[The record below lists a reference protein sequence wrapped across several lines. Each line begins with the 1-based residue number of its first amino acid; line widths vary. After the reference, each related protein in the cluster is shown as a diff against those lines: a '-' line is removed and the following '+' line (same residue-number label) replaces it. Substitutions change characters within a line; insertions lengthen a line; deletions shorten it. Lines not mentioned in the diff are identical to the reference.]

1 MTELSHSARD
11 AHNRADPS
19 PSGPL
24 EPPGISCLLGDA
36 VAMAKDKSVNRTLQY
51 QQTLMYGRYT
61 QELGVY
67 AKEEAARLRDGGGL
81 RRNASVRG
89 RTADVLEYQKDPC
102 AKCQLCASRCQKFL
116 ILRVGED
123 WIFLI
128 LLGLLMALVS
138 WVMDYAIAFCQEAQ
152 KWMYAGLDSNLLL
165 QYLAWVTYPVVLI
178 TFSAGFTQILAP
190 QAVGSGIPE
199 MKTILRGVVLKEY
212 LTFKTFVA
220 KVIGLTC
227 ALGSGMPLGKE
238 GPFVHVA
245 SLCAALLSKFMAA
258 LFGGIFMEEPFEG
271 SKNELR
277 NTEMLSAAC
286 AVGVGCCFAAPIG
299 GVLFSIEVTSTFF
312 AVRNYWRGFFA
323 ATFSAFIFRVLA
335 VWNKDEETIT
345 ALFKTRFR
353 LDFPFDLQELPAFAV
368 LGIACG
374 FGGALFVYLNRLIV
388 ECMRKQK
395 TINKFLLRNPSLPV
409 RRLVYPALVTL
420 LVSTLTFPPGFGQF
434 MAGQLTQHESLVAL
448 FDNRTWC
455 RQGVAE
461 EFDYISHHQA
471 WRHPQVN
478 VFVTLFLFIVMK
490 FWMSAVAT
498 TMPVPC
504 GAFMPV
510 FLIGAAF
517 GRLVGEVM
525 AAMFP
530 DGIHADGSV
539 YPIVPGGYAVVGAA
553 ALSGAVTHTV
563 STAVIVFELTGQISH
578 ILPVMIAVILANAV
592 AQALQPSL
600 YDSIIRIK
608 KLPYLPEL
616 GMGHHEKY
624 NIRVEDIMVRDVRY
638 ITLTSS
644 YRELQEM
651 LLTSQLKTLA
661 LVESRGEEEPDLG
674 TDAPV
679 RGRGGSGVLPV
690 PDSMILLGSIE
701 RLQLQSLLGQQ
712 LGLQRRLE
720 QLQALAHNNGT
731 QDLLPGPPGPPGD
744 SSPSSPSD
752 SPAGAHA
759 RQAVRFLIS
768 TEESSSFSPAAS
780 NVQLPLKSAL
790 KTTETPNS
798 SQTLSCADP
807 DKELLEVRHWKSP
820 APPIAPHKAAGKRVR
835 ISVADSAEVEDCMS
849 PSEVSEWEEQQLDE
863 QVDFK
868 NCKIDPAPFQLV
880 EQTSL
885 HKTHTIF
892 SLLGLDHAY
901 VTSMGRLV
909 GVVSLKELRKA
920 IEGSVTVTGVKVRP
934 PLASFRDCGNST
946 TVSEVTEL
954 HKLCIRHR
962 GLSLPRG
969 PNRPEAKDAPD
980 VSYKEIP
987 VSITDP
993 SDLEQES
1000 RRAGGTSLESVFQ
1013 ESPSLTED
1021 QSEFTYDCSP
1031 SHTEESELACDYDP
1045 LTHPPE
1051 PDAAEQEEREG
1062 PATKTDLSGPEEG
1075 GGPAHAEGTAAA
1087 FRDSSL

>member
-1 MTELSHSARD
+1 MARD
-11 AHNRADPS
+11 RAQQR
-19 PSGPL
+19 
-24 EPPGISCLLGDA
+24 
-36 VAMAKDKSVNRTLQY
+36 VLQY
-51 QQTLMYGRYT
+51 QQTLVSIAGQRDSKRDVLSAEMYGRYT
-61 QELGVY
+61 QELGAY
-67 AKEEAARLRDGGGL
+67 AKEEAARLREDGAL
-81 RRNASVRG
+81 RRTTSVRG
-89 RTADVLEYQKDPC
+89 QAPELLEYEKNPC
-102 AKCQLCASRCQKFL
+102 AKCQVCTSRCQKFL
-116 ILRVGED
+116 ISRVGED

-138 WVMDYAIAFCQEAQ
+138 WAMDYTIAFCQQAQ
-152 KWMYAGLDSNLLL
+152 KWMYGGLHNNMLL

-245 SLCAALLSKFMAA
+245 SLCAALLSKFMA
-258 LFGGIFMEEPFEG
+258 LFGGIYMEEPFEG
-271 SKNELR
+271 NKNELR

-368 LGIACG
+368 LGIASG
-374 FGGALFVYLNRLIV
+374 FGGALFVYLNRIIV
-388 ECMRKQK
+388 ESMRKQK
-395 TINKFLLRNPSLPV
+395 TINKFLLKK
-409 RRLVYPALVTL
+409 RLVYPAVVTL
-420 LVSTLTFPPGFGQF
+420 LISTLTFPPGFGQF

-448 FDNRTWC
+448 FDNLTWYK
-455 RQGVAE
+455 QGVAE
-461 EFDYISHHQA
+461 EFEYSSHVPQA
-471 WRHPQVN
+471 WKHPQVS
-478 VFVTLFLFIVMK
+478 VFITLLLFIVMK

-517 GRLVGEVM
+517 GRLVGESM
-525 AAMFP
+525 AAVFP
-530 DGIHADGSV
+530 DGIHADGTV

-592 AQALQPSL
+592 AQSLQPSL
-600 YDSIIRIK
+600 YDSIIRIQ

-616 GMGHHEKY
+616 GWGQEKY

-638 ITLTSS
+638 ITLSSS
-644 YRELQEM
+644 YRDLQEA
-651 LLTSQLKTLA
+651 LVTGQLKTLA
-661 LVESRGEEEPDLG
+661 LVESKE
-674 TDAPV
+674 
-679 RGRGGSGVLPV
+679 
-690 PDSMILLGSIE
+690 SMILLGSIE
-701 RLQLQSLLGQQ
+701 RSQLQSLLSQQ
-712 LGLQRRLE
+712 LGRARRLDYLRE
-720 QLQALAHNNGT
+720 RAQDNGT
-731 QDLLPGPPGPPGD
+731 HVPTFPQD
-744 SSPSSPSD
+744 SPSKT
-752 SPAGAHA
+752 G
-759 RQAVRFLIS
+759 RGVRFLIS
-768 TEESSSFSPAAS
+768 TEESSYSPTLTNS
-780 NVQLPLKSAL
+780 QIPLKSAL
-790 KTTETPNS
+790 KTVSAISNTESLNS
-798 SQTLSCADP
+798 SPNLSSGEP
-807 DKELLEVRHWKSP
+807 VKEQ
-820 APPIAPHKAAGKRVR
+820 
-835 ISVADSAEVEDCMS
+835 VEDTPDVEDDMS
-849 PSEVSEWEEQQLDE
+849 TAEIAEWEEQQLDE
-863 QVDFK
+863 AVNFN

-880 EQTSL
+880 ERTSL

-901 VTSMGRLV
+901 VTSTGRLV

-934 PLASFRDCGNST
+934 PLASFRDSGNSSS
-946 TVSEVTEL
+946 VSEVTEL
-954 HKLCIRHR
+954 HKFWSRHKS
-962 GLSLPRG
+962 LSLPRE
-969 PNRPEAKDAPD
+969 PNLPD
-980 VSYKEIP
+980 LDDQTEQPSEGSLVNETECTELSSQNSP
-987 VSITDP
+987 LHTD
-993 SDLEQES
+993 
-1000 RRAGGTSLESVFQ
+1000 
-1013 ESPSLTED
+1013 D
-1021 QSEFTYDCSP
+1021 QSELPYADVTPQEEHISQLPCDCINPMEDGGSEAVSEQCPAPNEEAVNKGGPSP
-1031 SHTEESELACDYDP
+1031 SAGQLE
-1045 LTHPPE
+1045 
-1051 PDAAEQEEREG
+1051 
-1062 PATKTDLSGPEEG
+1062 
-1075 GGPAHAEGTAAA
+1075 
-1087 FRDSSL
+1087 

>member
-1 MTELSHSARD
+1 
-11 AHNRADPS
+11 
-19 PSGPL
+19 
-24 EPPGISCLLGDA
+24 
-36 VAMAKDKSVNRTLQY
+36 
-51 QQTLMYGRYT
+51 MYGRYT

-138 WVMDYAIAFCQEAQ
+138 WVMDYAIAFCQE
-152 KWMYAGLDSNLLL
+152 
-165 QYLAWVTYPVVLI
+165 
-178 TFSAGFTQILAP
+178 
-190 QAVGSGIPE
+190 GSGIPE

-271 SKNELR
+271 SK
-277 NTEMLSAAC
+277 
-286 AVGVGCCFAAPIG
+286 
-299 GVLFSIEVTSTFF
+299 VTSTFF

-395 TINKFLLRNPSLPV
+395 TINKFLLRK
-409 RRLVYPALVTL
+409 RLVYPALVTL

-731 QDLLPGPPGPPGD
+731 QDLLPGPPGPPGPPGD
-744 SSPSSPSD
+744 SSPSSPSSPSD

-759 RQAVRFLIS
+759 RQAVRFLV
-768 TEESSSFSPAAS
+768 SSQQVGGIWGGRQDWARGQFVLRWGGKS
-780 NVQLPLKSAL
+780 NVH
-790 KTTETPNS
+790 
-798 SQTLSCADP
+798 QT
-807 DKELLEVRHWKSP
+807 RM
-820 APPIAPHKAAGKRVR
+820 R
-835 ISVADSAEVEDCMS
+835 
-849 PSEVSEWEEQQLDE
+849 
-863 QVDFK
+863 
-868 NCKIDPAPFQLV
+868 
-880 EQTSL
+880 
-885 HKTHTIF
+885 
-892 SLLGLDHAY
+892 
-901 VTSMGRLV
+901 
-909 GVVSLKELRKA
+909 
-920 IEGSVTVTGVKVRP
+920 
-934 PLASFRDCGNST
+934 
-946 TVSEVTEL
+946 
-954 HKLCIRHR
+954 
-962 GLSLPRG
+962 
-969 PNRPEAKDAPD
+969 EAC
-980 VSYKEIP
+980 
-987 VSITDP
+987 
-993 SDLEQES
+993 S
-1000 RRAGGTSLESVFQ
+1000 RR
-1013 ESPSLTED
+1013 
-1021 QSEFTYDCSP
+1021 
-1031 SHTEESELACDYDP
+1031 
-1045 LTHPPE
+1045 
-1051 PDAAEQEEREG
+1051 
-1062 PATKTDLSGPEEG
+1062 
-1075 GGPAHAEGTAAA
+1075 
-1087 FRDSSL
+1087 

>member
-1 MTELSHSARD
+1 MARD
-11 AHNRADPS
+11 RAPQR
-19 PSGPL
+19 
-24 EPPGISCLLGDA
+24 
-36 VAMAKDKSVNRTLQY
+36 VLQY

-61 QELGVY
+61 QELGAY
-67 AKEEAARLRDGGGL
+67 AKEEAARLREDGGL
-81 RRNASVRG
+81 RRTTSVRG
-89 RTADVLEYQKDPC
+89 QAPELLEYEKDPC
-102 AKCQLCASRCQKFL
+102 AKCQVCTSRCKKFL
-116 ILRVGED
+116 ISRVGED

-138 WVMDYAIAFCQEAQ
+138 WAMDYTIAFCQQAQ
-152 KWMYAGLDSNLLL
+152 KWMYRGLHSNMLL

-245 SLCAALLSKFMAA
+245 SLCAALLSKFMA
-258 LFGGIFMEEPFEG
+258 LFGGIYM
-271 SKNELR
+271 NELR

-368 LGIACG
+368 LGIASG
-374 FGGALFVYLNRLIV
+374 FGGALYVYLNRIIV
-388 ECMRKQK
+388 ESMRKQK
-395 TINKFLLRNPSLPV
+395 TINKFLLKK
-409 RRLVYPALVTL
+409 RLVYPAVVTL
-420 LVSTLTFPPGFGQF
+420 LISTLTFPPGFGQF

-448 FDNRTWC
+448 FDNLTWYK
-455 RQGVAE
+455 QGVAE
-461 EFDYISHHQA
+461 EFEYSSHVPQA
-471 WRHPQVN
+471 WKHPQVS
-478 VFVTLFLFIVMK
+478 VFITLLLFIVMK

-517 GRLVGEVM
+517 GRLVGESM
-525 AAMFP
+525 AAFFP
-530 DGIHADGSV
+530 DGIHADSTV

-592 AQALQPSL
+592 AQSLQPSL
-600 YDSIIRIK
+600 YDSIIRIQ

-616 GMGHHEKY
+616 GWGQEKY

-638 ITLTSS
+638 ITLSSS
-644 YRELQEM
+644 YRDLQEA
-651 LLTSQLKTLA
+651 LVTGQLKTLA
-661 LVESRGEEEPDLG
+661 LVESKE
-674 TDAPV
+674 
-679 RGRGGSGVLPV
+679 
-690 PDSMILLGSIE
+690 SMILLGSIE
-701 RLQLQSLLGQQ
+701 RSQLQSLLSQQ
-712 LGLQRRLE
+712 LGRPRRLE
-720 QLQALAHNNGT
+720 YLRERAQDNGT
-731 QDLLPGPPGPPGD
+731 HVPTFTP
-744 SSPSSPSD
+744 D
-752 SPAGAHA
+752 SPPKAG
-759 RQAVRFLIS
+759 RGVRFLIS
-768 TEESSSFSPAAS
+768 TEESSYSPTLTNS
-780 NVQLPLKSAL
+780 QIPLKSAL
-790 KTTETPNS
+790 KTVSAISNTDSLNS
-798 SQTLSCADP
+798 SPNLSCGEP
-807 DKELLEVRHWKSP
+807 VKEL
-820 APPIAPHKAAGKRVR
+820 
-835 ISVADSAEVEDCMS
+835 VEDTADVEDDMS
-849 PSEVSEWEEQQLDE
+849 TAEIAEWEEQQLDE
-863 QVDFK
+863 AVNFN

-880 EQTSL
+880 ERTSL

-901 VTSMGRLV
+901 VTSTGRLV

-934 PLASFRDCGNST
+934 PLASFRDSGNSSS
-946 TVSEVTEL
+946 VSEVTEL
-954 HKLCIRHR
+954 HKLWSRHKS
-962 GLSLPRG
+962 LSLPREI
-969 PNRPEAKDAPD
+969 NLPD
-980 VSYKEIP
+980 LDDQTEQPSEGSLVNETECTELSSQNSP
-987 VSITDP
+987 LHTD
-993 SDLEQES
+993 
-1000 RRAGGTSLESVFQ
+1000 
-1013 ESPSLTED
+1013 D
-1021 QSEFTYDCSP
+1021 QSELPYADTSPQDEPLSQLPCDCP
-1031 SHTEESELACDYDP
+1031 EVEESESVGEHC
-1045 LTHPPE
+1045 PE
-1051 PDAAEQEEREG
+1051 STVVVGDGNPSPSDGQ
-1062 PATKTDLSGPEEG
+1062 PE
-1075 GGPAHAEGTAAA
+1075 
-1087 FRDSSL
+1087 

>member
-1 MTELSHSARD
+1 MM
-11 AHNRADPS
+11 
-19 PSGPL
+19 PL
-24 EPPGISCLLGDA
+24 YYTIISTGLAQRSLRLLY
-36 VAMAKDKSVNRTLQY
+36 LIEY
-51 QQTLMYGRYT
+51 MYGRYT

-81 RRNASVRG
+81 RRSTSVRS
-89 RTADVLEYQKDPC
+89 RSAELLEYEKDPC
-102 AKCQLCASRCQKFL
+102 AKCHVCTSRCQKFL
-116 ILRVGED
+116 ISRVGED

-128 LLGLLMALVS
+128 LLGLVMALRYS
-138 WVMDYAIAFCQEAQ
+138 W
-152 KWMYAGLDSNLLL
+152 WMYGGLNSNMLL

-258 LFGGIFMEEPFEG
+258 LFGGIYM
-271 SKNELR
+271 NELR

-335 VWNKDEETIT
+335 VWNQDEETIT

-353 LDFPFDLQELPAFAV
+353 LDFPFDLQELPAFAI

-395 TINKFLLRNPSLPV
+395 TINKFLLRK
-409 RRLVYPALVTL
+409 RLVFPAMVTL
-420 LVSTLTFPPGFGQF
+420 IISTLTFPPGFGQF

-448 FDNRTWC
+448 LDNRTWS

-461 EFDYISHHQA
+461 EFDYISHSHA
-471 WRHPQVN
+471 WKHPQVN
-478 VFVTLFLFIVMK
+478 VFITLIFFIVMK
-490 FWMSAVAT
+490 VRVCFKLER
-498 TMPVPC
+498 
-504 GAFMPV
+504 V
-510 FLIGAAF
+510 FVCAAF
-517 GRLVGEVM
+517 GRLVGETM
-525 AAMFP
+525 AVMFP

-592 AQALQPSL
+592 AQSLQPSL

-624 NIRVEDIMVRDVRY
+624 NVRVEDIMVRDVRY
-638 ITLTSS
+638 ITLSSS
-644 YRELQEM
+644 YRDVQEV
-651 LLTSQLKTLA
+651 LLIGQLKTLA
-661 LVESRGEEEPDLG
+661 LVESR
-674 TDAPV
+674 
-679 RGRGGSGVLPV
+679 
-690 PDSMILLGSIE
+690 DSMILLGSIE
-701 RLQLQSLLGQQ
+701 RSQLQSLLSLQ
-712 LGLQRRLE
+712 LGPSRRLDH
-720 QLQALAHNNGT
+720 LRRHAKDNDTHTLDTHTHLSNLGT
-731 QDLLPGPPGPPGD
+731 MDNPLSPPCTHTH
-744 SSPSSPSD
+744 SNSTSNS
-752 SPAGAHA
+752 A
-759 RQAVRFLIS
+759 RYGVRFVVILN
-768 TEESSSFSPAAS
+768 P
-780 NVQLPLKSAL
+780 LP
-790 KTTETPNS
+790 
-798 SQTLSCADP
+798 Q
-807 DKELLEVRHWKSP
+807 
-820 APPIAPHKAAGKRVR
+820 IA
-835 ISVADSAEVEDCMS
+835 
-849 PSEVSEWEEQQLDE
+849 EWEEQQLDE
-863 QVDFK
+863 PVDFN

-880 EQTSL
+880 ERTSL

-901 VTSMGRLV
+901 VTSTGRLV
-909 GVVSLKELRKA
+909 GVVSLRELRKA

-934 PLASFRDCGNST
+934 PLASFRDSGNNT
-946 TVSEVTEL
+946 TNVSEVTEL
-954 HKLCIRHR
+954 HKLWNRHR
-962 GLSLPRG
+962 EG
-969 PNRPEAKDAPD
+969 A
-980 VSYKEIP
+980 
-987 VSITDP
+987 TD
-993 SDLEQES
+993 
-1000 RRAGGTSLESVFQ
+1000 
-1013 ESPSLTED
+1013 
-1021 QSEFTYDCSP
+1021 
-1031 SHTEESELACDYDP
+1031 
-1045 LTHPPE
+1045 
-1051 PDAAEQEEREG
+1051 
-1062 PATKTDLSGPEEG
+1062 
-1075 GGPAHAEGTAAA
+1075 
-1087 FRDSSL
+1087 DSMVC

>member
-1 MTELSHSARD
+1 
-11 AHNRADPS
+11 
-19 PSGPL
+19 
-24 EPPGISCLLGDA
+24 
-36 VAMAKDKSVNRTLQY
+36 
-51 QQTLMYGRYT
+51 MYGRYT
-61 QELGVY
+61 QELGAY
-67 AKEEAARLRDGGGL
+67 AKEEAARLREDGAL
-81 RRNASVRG
+81 RRTTSVRG
-89 RTADVLEYQKDPC
+89 QAPELLEYEKNPC
-102 AKCQLCASRCQKFL
+102 AKCQVCTSRCKKFL
-116 ILRVGED
+116 ISRVGED

-138 WVMDYAIAFCQEAQ
+138 WAMDYTIAFCQQAQ
-152 KWMYAGLDSNLLL
+152 KWMYGGLHSNILL

-245 SLCAALLSKFMAA
+245 SLCAALLSKFMA
-258 LFGGIFMEEPFEG
+258 LFGGIYM
-271 SKNELR
+271 NELR

-335 VWNKDEETIT
+335 VWNNDEETIT

-368 LGIACG
+368 LGIASG
-374 FGGALFVYLNRLIV
+374 FGGALFVYLNRIIV
-388 ECMRKQK
+388 ESMRKQK
-395 TINKFLLRNPSLPV
+395 TINKFLLKK
-409 RRLVYPALVTL
+409 RLVYPAVVTL
-420 LVSTLTFPPGFGQF
+420 LISTLTFPPGFGQF

-448 FDNRTWC
+448 FDNLTWYK
-455 RQGVAE
+455 QGVAE
-461 EFDYISHHQA
+461 EFAYSSHVPQA
-471 WRHPQVN
+471 WKHPQVN
-478 VFVTLFLFIVMK
+478 VFITLLLFIVMK

-517 GRLVGEVM
+517 GRLVGESM
-525 AAMFP
+525 AAVFP
-530 DGIHADGSV
+530 EGIHADNTV

-592 AQALQPSL
+592 AQSLQPSL
-600 YDSIIRIK
+600 YDSIIRIQ

-616 GMGHHEKY
+616 GWGQEKY

-638 ITLTSS
+638 ITLSSS
-644 YRELQEM
+644 YRDLQEA
-651 LLTSQLKTLA
+651 LVTGQLKTLA
-661 LVESRGEEEPDLG
+661 LVESKE
-674 TDAPV
+674 
-679 RGRGGSGVLPV
+679 
-690 PDSMILLGSIE
+690 SMILLGSIE
-701 RLQLQSLLGQQ
+701 RSQLQSLLSLQ
-712 LGLQRRLE
+712 LSRTRRLDYLRE
-720 QLQALAHNNGT
+720 RAQDNGT
-731 QDLLPGPPGPPGD
+731 HVPTFPQ
-744 SSPSSPSD
+744 D
-752 SPAGAHA
+752 SPPKTGH
-759 RQAVRFLIS
+759 AVRFLIS
-768 TEESSSFSPAAS
+768 TEESSYSPTLTNS
-780 NVQLPLKSAL
+780 QIPLKSAL
-790 KTTETPNS
+790 KTVSAISNTESLNS
-798 SQTLSCADP
+798 SPNLSSGEP
-807 DKELLEVRHWKSP
+807 VKELIEDTP
-820 APPIAPHKAAGKRVR
+820 
-835 ISVADSAEVEDCMS
+835 DVEDDMS
-849 PSEVSEWEEQQLDE
+849 TAEITEWEEQQLDE
-863 QVDFK
+863 AVNFN

-880 EQTSL
+880 ERTSL

-901 VTSMGRLV
+901 VTSTGRLV

-934 PLASFRDCGNST
+934 PLASFRDSGNSSS
-946 TVSEVTEL
+946 VSEVTEL
-954 HKLCIRHR
+954 HKFWSRHKS
-962 GLSLPRG
+962 LSLPRE
-969 PNRPEAKDAPD
+969 PNLP
-980 VSYKEIP
+980 
-987 VSITDP
+987 
-993 SDLEQES
+993 DLEDQTEQPS
-1000 RRAGGTSLESVFQ
+1000 EASLVNE
-1013 ESPSLTED
+1013 TECTELSS
-1021 QSEFTYDCSP
+1021 QNSP
-1031 SHTEESELACDYDP
+1031 SHTDQSELPYTDATPQEEQLPQLPCDCTLPMEDGDSEAVGEQCPAPNEEAVKEGDP
-1045 LTHPPE
+1045 LPSAGQPE
-1051 PDAAEQEEREG
+1051 
-1062 PATKTDLSGPEEG
+1062 
-1075 GGPAHAEGTAAA
+1075 
-1087 FRDSSL
+1087 

>member
-1 MTELSHSARD
+1 MVKGKAE
-11 AHNRADPS
+11 
-19 PSGPL
+19 
-24 EPPGISCLLGDA
+24 E
-36 VAMAKDKSVNRTLQY
+36 RTLQY

-67 AKEEAARLRDGGGL
+67 AKEEAARLRDGGMRDGGGL
-81 RRNASVRG
+81 RRNTSVRS
-89 RTADVLEYQKDPC
+89 RTADLLEYEKDPC

-116 ILRVGED
+116 ISRMGED

-152 KWMYAGLDSNLLL
+152 KWMHGGLDSNMLL
-165 QYLAWVTYPVVLI
+165 QYIAWVSYPVVLI

-258 LFGGIFMEEPFEG
+258 VFGGIYMEEPFEG

-335 VWNKDEETIT
+335 VWNQEEETIT

-353 LDFPFDLQELPAFAV
+353 LDFPFDLQELPAFAI

-461 EFDYISHHQA
+461 EFDYVSHHHA
-471 WRHPQVN
+471 WKHPQVN
-478 VFVTLFLFIVMK
+478 VFVTLILFIIMK

-517 GRLVGEVM
+517 GRLVGEIM
-525 AAMFP
+525 ASMFP
-530 DGIHADGSV
+530 DGIHEDGSV

-624 NIRVEDIMVRDVRY
+624 NIRVEDIMVRDLRF
-638 ITLTSS
+638 ITLNSS
-644 YRELQEM
+644 YRDLQEM
-651 LLTSQLKTLA
+651 LLTGHLKTLA
-661 LVESRGEEEPDLG
+661 LVECR
-674 TDAPV
+674 
-679 RGRGGSGVLPV
+679 
-690 PDSMILLGSIE
+690 DSMILLGSIE
-701 RLQLQSLLGQQ
+701 RLQLQSLLSLQ
-712 LGLQRRLE
+712 LSRQRRLE
-720 QLQALAHNNGT
+720 YLRQLAQDNGAH
-731 QDLLPGPPGPPGD
+731 DRLPSLTSD
-744 SSPSSPSD
+744 STPSSPC
-752 SPAGAHA
+752 AHIHLNTPTNTSA
-759 RQAVRFLIS
+759 RQVVRFLVSTQQIS
-768 TEESSSFSPAAS
+768 TEESSSFSPVVS
-780 NVQLPLKSAL
+780 NAQLPLKSAL
-790 KTTETPNS
+790 KTVSAISDAETPNN

-807 DKELLEVRHWKSP
+807 DKELLESP
-820 APPIAPHKAAGKRVR
+820 AGPASPDKTKPKPKRVR
-835 ISVADSAEVEDCMS
+835 ISMAESSEVEDCMT
-849 PSEVSEWEEQQLDE
+849 PSEIAEWEDQQLD
-863 QVDFK
+863 QLVDFK

-934 PLASFRDCGNST
+934 PLASFRDSGNT
-946 TVSEVTEL
+946 TSVSEVTEL
-954 HKLCIRHR
+954 HKLCMRHR
-962 GLSLPRG
+962 GLSLPRDPKA
-969 PNRPEAKDAPD
+969 PNAAKKLDLSFKD
-980 VSYKEIP
+980 VP
-987 VSITDP
+987 VGFSDKSTLEFENSDNQL
-993 SDLEQES
+993 SDLV
-1000 RRAGGTSLESVFQ
+1000 LQ

-1021 QSEFTYDCSP
+1021 QSEFTFDCSP
-1031 SHTEESELACDYDP
+1031 SHTEESELGCDPDP
-1045 LTHPPE
+1045 TDPTPE
-1051 PDAAEQEEREG
+1051 PGDVEHEHRSPTLNMDQSEPGGEG
-1062 PATKTDLSGPEEG
+1062 STVHTKDQSQC
-1075 GGPAHAEGTAAA
+1075 
-1087 FRDSSL
+1087 

>member
-1 MTELSHSARD
+1 
-11 AHNRADPS
+11 
-19 PSGPL
+19 
-24 EPPGISCLLGDA
+24 
-36 VAMAKDKSVNRTLQY
+36 
-51 QQTLMYGRYT
+51 MYGRYT

-67 AKEEAARLRDGGGL
+67 AKEEAARLRDGGVRDGGGL
-81 RRNASVRG
+81 RRNTSVRS
-89 RTADVLEYQKDPC
+89 RTADLLEYEKDPC

-116 ILRVGED
+116 ISRVGED

-152 KWMYAGLDSNLLL
+152 KWMHAGLDNNMLL
-165 QYLAWVTYPVVLI
+165 QYIAWVSYPVVLI

-245 SLCAALLSKFMAA
+245 SLCAALLSKLMAA
-258 LFGGIFMEEPFEG
+258 VFGGIYMV
-271 SKNELR
+271 SATDL
-277 NTEMLSAAC
+277 EMLSGLSIL
-286 AVGVGCCFAAPIG
+286 GVI
-299 GVLFSIEVTSTFF
+299 IEVTSTFF

-323 ATFSAFIFRVLA
+323 ATFSAFVFRLLTVS
-335 VWNKDEETIT
+335 NQEEETIT

-353 LDFPFDLQELPAFAV
+353 LDFPFDLQELPAFAI

-374 FGGALFVYLNRLIV
+374 FGGALFVYLNRHIV

-395 TINKFLLRNPSLPV
+395 TINKFLLRK
-409 RRLVYPALVTL
+409 RLVYPALVTL

-461 EFDYISHHQA
+461 EFDYISHHHA
-471 WRHPQVN
+471 WKHPQVN
-478 VFVTLFLFIVMK
+478 IFITLILFIVMK

-517 GRLVGEVM
+517 GRLVGEIM
-525 AAMFP
+525 ATMFP
-530 DGIHADGSV
+530 DGIHGDV

-624 NIRVEDIMVRDVRY
+624 NIRVEDIMVRDVRF
-638 ITLTSS
+638 ITLNSS
-644 YRELQEM
+644 YRDLQEM
-651 LLTSQLKTLA
+651 LLTGHLKTLA
-661 LVESRGEEEPDLG
+661 LVECR
-674 TDAPV
+674 
-679 RGRGGSGVLPV
+679 
-690 PDSMILLGSIE
+690 DSMILLGSIE
-701 RLQLQSLLGQQ
+701 RLQLQSLLSLQ
-712 LGLQRRLE
+712 LSRQRRLE
-720 QLQALAHNNGT
+720 YLRQLAQDNGAH
-731 QDLLPGPPGPPGD
+731 DPLPSLTSD
-744 SSPSSPSD
+744 STPSSPF
-752 SPAGAHA
+752 
-759 RQAVRFLIS
+759 VRFLIS

-780 NVQLPLKSAL
+780 NAQLPLKSAL
-790 KTTETPNS
+790 KTVSAISDAETPNS
-798 SQTLSCADP
+798 KWLKRGRADKKQEQLEHSPAGPASP
-807 DKELLEVRHWKSP
+807 DKTKP
-820 APPIAPHKAAGKRVR
+820 KPKGVR
-835 ISVADSAEVEDCMS
+835 ISMAVRLSAIA
-849 PSEVSEWEEQQLDE
+849 EWEDQQLD
-863 QVDFK
+863 QLVDFK

-892 SLLGLDHAY
+892 SLLGLGHAY

-934 PLASFRDCGNST
+934 PLASFRDSGNST
-946 TVSEVTEL
+946 SVSEVTEL
-954 HKLCIRHR
+954 HKLCMRHR
-962 GLSLPRG
+962 GLSLPRE
-969 PNRPEAKDAPD
+969 PNFSDK
-980 VSYKEIP
+980 
-987 VSITDP
+987 TDLQFESSDNQL
-993 SDLEQES
+993 SDLV
-1000 RRAGGTSLESVFQ
+1000 LQ
-1013 ESPSLTED
+1013 ESPSFTED
-1021 QSEFTYDCSP
+1021 KSEFTFDCSP
-1031 SHTEESELACDYDP
+1031 SHTEESELGCDHDP
-1045 LTHPPE
+1045 ADPTPA
-1051 PDAAEQEEREG
+1051 PDEVEQEHRSPTLNTDQSEPGGEG
-1062 PATKTDLSGPEEG
+1062 STVHTKDQSEC
-1075 GGPAHAEGTAAA
+1075 
-1087 FRDSSL
+1087 

>member
-1 MTELSHSARD
+1 M
-11 AHNRADPS
+11 
-19 PSGPL
+19 
-24 EPPGISCLLGDA
+24 
-36 VAMAKDKSVNRTLQY
+36 VKDKTENRPLQY

-61 QELGVY
+61 QDLGVY
-67 AKEEAARLRDGGGL
+67 AKEEAARLRDGGVRNGGGL
-81 RRNASVRG
+81 RRNTSVRS
-89 RTADVLEYQKDPC
+89 RAVDFQEYGKDPC
-102 AKCQLCASRCQKFL
+102 AKCQSCASRCQKFL
-116 ILRVGED
+116 ISRVGED

-152 KWMYAGLDSNLLL
+152 KWMYGGLDSNMFL
-165 QYLAWVTYPVVLI
+165 QYIAWVTYPVVLI

-245 SLCAALLSKFMAA
+245 SLCAALLSKFTAA
-258 LFGGIFMEEPFEG
+258 LFGGICMEDHFEG
-271 SKNELR
+271 NKNELR

-335 VWNKDEETIT
+335 VWNQEEETIT

-353 LDFPFDLQELPAFAV
+353 LDFPFDLQELPAFAI

-395 TINKFLLRNPSLPV
+395 TINKLLLRK
-409 RRLVYPALVTL
+409 RLVYPALVTL
-420 LVSTLTFPPGFGQF
+420 LISTLTFPPGFGQF

-461 EFDYISHHQA
+461 EFDYISHHHHG
-471 WRHPQVN
+471 WKHPQVN
-478 VFVTLFLFIVMK
+478 VFITLILFIVMK

-525 AAMFP
+525 ATMFP

-592 AQALQPSL
+592 AQSLQPSL

-616 GMGHHEKY
+616 GMGHQEKY

-651 LLTSQLKTLA
+651 LLTGQLKTLA
-661 LVESRGEEEPDLG
+661 LVESR
-674 TDAPV
+674 
-679 RGRGGSGVLPV
+679 
-690 PDSMILLGSIE
+690 DSMILLGSIE
-701 RLQLQSLLGQQ
+701 KLQLQSLLSLQ
-712 LGLQRRLE
+712 LGRQRRLE
-720 QLQALAHNNGT
+720 YLHQLALDSDANEHLPSLASDNAHQG
-731 QDLLPGPPGPPGD
+731 
-744 SSPSSPSD
+744 
-752 SPAGAHA
+752 
-759 RQAVRFLIS
+759 VRFLIS
-768 TEESSSFSPAAS
+768 TEESSSFSPAVVS
-780 NVQLPLKSAL
+780 NSQQLPLKSAL
-790 KTTETPNS
+790 KSVSAISNADTPSS
-798 SQTLSCADP
+798 SQTLSCVEQ
-807 DKELLEVRHWKSP
+807 DKELLEVRASAGEVKDQSP
-820 APPIAPHKAAGKRVR
+820 AAPSARRKPKRVR
-835 ISVADSAEVEDCMS
+835 ISMADSTEVEDGMT
-849 PSEVSEWEEQQLDE
+849 PTEIAEWEEQQLDE
-863 QVDFK
+863 PVDFK

-934 PLASFRDCGNST
+934 PLASFRDSGNT
-946 TVSEVTEL
+946 TSVSEVTEL

-962 GLSLPRG
+962 GLSLPQG
-969 PNRPEAKDAPD
+969 LNPPGAEDQPD
-980 VSYKEIP
+980 VA
-987 VSITDP
+987 
-993 SDLEQES
+993 SDSSGLQFE
-1000 RRAGGTSLESVFQ
+1000 GTPHALSQLALQ
-1013 ESPSLTED
+1013 ESPSFTEEP
-1021 QSEFTYDCSP
+1021 SEFTFDCSP
-1031 SHTEESELACDYDP
+1031 SHTEESELVCDCDP
-1045 LTHPPE
+1045 A
-1051 PDAAEQEEREG
+1051 DSDQAEQESGSRPLSMNQSEQEEAAKDQSEG
-1062 PATKTDLSGPEEG
+1062 
-1075 GGPAHAEGTAAA
+1075 
-1087 FRDSSL
+1087 

>member
-1 MTELSHSARD
+1 
-11 AHNRADPS
+11 
-19 PSGPL
+19 
-24 EPPGISCLLGDA
+24 IS
-36 VAMAKDKSVNRTLQY
+36 
-51 QQTLMYGRYT
+51 
-61 QELGVY
+61 
-67 AKEEAARLRDGGGL
+67 
-81 RRNASVRG
+81 
-89 RTADVLEYQKDPC
+89 
-102 AKCQLCASRCQKFL
+102 
-116 ILRVGED
+116 RVGED

-138 WVMDYAIAFCQEAQ
+138 WVMDYAIAFSQ
-152 KWMYAGLDSNLLL
+152 KWMYGGLDSNMLL
-165 QYLAWVTYPVVLI
+165 QYIAWVTYPVVLI

-245 SLCAALLSKFMAA
+245 SLCAALLSKFMAP
-258 LFGGIFMEEPFEG
+258 LFGGIYMQDLLCV
-271 SKNELR
+271 SCSR
-277 NTEMLSAAC
+277 C
-286 AVGVGCCFAAPIG
+286 A

-335 VWNKDEETIT
+335 VWNQEEETIT

-353 LDFPFDLQELPAFAV
+353 LDFPFDLQELPAFAI

-395 TINKFLLRNPSLPV
+395 TINKFLLRK
-409 RRLVYPALVTL
+409 RLVYPALVTL
-420 LVSTLTFPPGFGQF
+420 LISTLTFPPGFGQF

-455 RQGVAE
+455 RHGVAE
-461 EFDYISHHQA
+461 EFDYVSHHHHA
-471 WRHPQVN
+471 WKHPQVN
-478 VFVTLFLFIVMK
+478 VFITLVLFIVMK

-517 GRLVGEVM
+517 GRLVGEIM
-525 AAMFP
+525 ATMFP

-592 AQALQPSL
+592 AQSLQPSL

-638 ITLTSS
+638 ITLTSC
-644 YRELQEM
+644 YRDLQEM
-651 LLTSQLKTLA
+651 LVTAQLKTLA
-661 LVESRGEEEPDLG
+661 LVESR
-674 TDAPV
+674 
-679 RGRGGSGVLPV
+679 
-690 PDSMILLGSIE
+690 DSMILLGSIE
-701 RLQLQSLLGQQ
+701 RLQLQSLLSLQ
-712 LGLQRRLE
+712 LSRLRRLE
-720 QLQALAHNNGT
+720 YLRQLAQDNGGRDRPASRT
-731 QDLLPGPPGPPGD
+731 TD
-744 SSPSSPSD
+744 STPSSPCARVNS
-752 SPAGAHA
+752 SSNA
-759 RQAVRFLIS
+759 RQAVLCSAFRCVIVP
-768 TEESSSFSPAAS
+768 SSFSL
-780 NVQLPLKSAL
+780 Q
-790 KTTETPNS
+790 
-798 SQTLSCADP
+798 
-807 DKELLEVRHWKSP
+807 
-820 APPIAPHKAAGKRVR
+820 
-835 ISVADSAEVEDCMS
+835 VA
-849 PSEVSEWEEQQLDE
+849 EWEEQQLDE
-863 QVDFK
+863 PVDFK

-934 PLASFRDCGNST
+934 PLASFRDNGNNAN
-946 TVSEVTEL
+946 VSEVTEL

-962 GLSLPRG
+962 GLSLPRE
-969 PNRPEAKDAPD
+969 PNPPD
-980 VSYKEIP
+980 VEDQADLPYKEIP
-987 VSITDP
+987 VNF
-993 SDLEQES
+993 SDQSNLQCE
-1000 RRAGGTSLESVFQ
+1000 TSPGDVSSQSSELVLQ
-1013 ESPSLTED
+1013 ESPSFTED
-1021 QSEFTYDCSP
+1021 PSEFTFDCSP
-1031 SHTEESELACDYDP
+1031 SHTEESELALDYDP
-1045 LTHPPE
+1045 LTHNPE
-1051 PDAAEQEEREG
+1051 QDGTEREQG
-1062 PATKTDLSGPEEG
+1062 TSSLIEDQSEPEREAV
-1075 GGPAHAEGTAAA
+1075 PAHAE
-1087 FRDSSL
+1087 DNSK

>member
-1 MTELSHSARD
+1 MRRTRGNSPHFDSLCYTKDGGAQLTVRDRSLEEEKHTGGTELPEEG
-11 AHNRADPS
+11 N
-19 PSGPL
+19 
-24 EPPGISCLLGDA
+24 
-36 VAMAKDKSVNRTLQY
+36 
-51 QQTLMYGRYT
+51 MYGRYT

-81 RRNASVRG
+81 RRSTSVRS
-89 RTADVLEYQKDPC
+89 RSAELLEYEKDPC
-102 AKCQLCASRCQKFL
+102 AKCHVCTSRCQKFL
-116 ILRVGED
+116 ISRVGED

-128 LLGLLMALVS
+128 LLGLVMALVS
-138 WVMDYAIAFCQEAQ
+138 WVMDYAIAFCQQAQ
-152 KWMYAGLDSNLLL
+152 KWMYGGLNSNMLL

-258 LFGGIFMEEPFEG
+258 LFGGIYMEEPFEG
-271 SKNELR
+271 NKNELR

-335 VWNKDEETIT
+335 VWNQDEETIT

-353 LDFPFDLQELPAFAV
+353 LDFPFDLQELPAFAI

-395 TINKFLLRNPSLPV
+395 TINKFLLRK
-409 RRLVYPALVTL
+409 RLVFPAMVTL
-420 LVSTLTFPPGFGQF
+420 IISTLTFPPGFGQF

-448 FDNRTWC
+448 LDNRTWS

-461 EFDYISHHQA
+461 EFDYISHSHA
-471 WRHPQVN
+471 WKHPQVN
-478 VFVTLFLFIVMK
+478 VFITLIFFIVMK

-517 GRLVGEVM
+517 GRLVGETM
-525 AAMFP
+525 AVMFP

-592 AQALQPSL
+592 AQSLQPSL

-624 NIRVEDIMVRDVRY
+624 NVRVEDIMVRDVRY
-638 ITLTSS
+638 ITLSSS
-644 YRELQEM
+644 YRDVQEV
-651 LLTSQLKTLA
+651 LLIGQLKTLA
-661 LVESRGEEEPDLG
+661 LVES
-674 TDAPV
+674 T
-679 RGRGGSGVLPV
+679 
-690 PDSMILLGSIE
+690 DSMILLGSIE
-701 RLQLQSLLGQQ
+701 RSQLQSLLSLQ
-712 LGLQRRLE
+712 LGPSRRLDH
-720 QLQALAHNNGT
+720 LRRHAKDNDTHTLDTHTHLSNLGT
-731 QDLLPGPPGPPGD
+731 MDNPLSPPCTHTY
-744 SSPSSPSD
+744 SNSTSNS
-752 SPAGAHA
+752 A
-759 RQAVRFLIS
+759 RHGVRFVVSVAEIS
-768 TEESSSFSPAAS
+768 TEESSFSQAVS
-780 NVQLPLKSAL
+780 ISQLPLKSAM
-790 KTTETPNS
+790 KTVPTTHNTEATNSMHTLSINRDTLTPS
-798 SQTLSCADP
+798 PLSGSQQTLSCGDP
-807 DKELLEVRHWKSP
+807 ERELLESLAELE
-820 APPIAPHKAAGKRVR
+820 APESRGPKRVR
-835 ISVADSAEVEDCMS
+835 ISMAAESPEVEDDMTTN
-849 PSEVSEWEEQQLDE
+849 EIAEWEEQQLDE
-863 QVDFK
+863 PVDFN

-880 EQTSL
+880 ERTSL

-901 VTSMGRLV
+901 VTSTGRLV
-909 GVVSLKELRKA
+909 GVVSLRELRKA

-934 PLASFRDCGNST
+934 PLASFRDSGNNT
-946 TVSEVTEL
+946 TNVSDVTEL
-954 HKLCIRHR
+954 HKLWNRHR
-962 GLSLPRG
+962 GLSLPRD
-969 PNRPEAKDAPD
+969 PTPPD
-980 VSYKEIP
+980 MEDQLNDMYEESP
-987 VSITDP
+987 VHFTQDQ
-993 SDLEQES
+993 SDLEFETSPADNTDLPSELVLQES
-1000 RRAGGTSLESVFQ
+1000 L
-1013 ESPSLTED
+1013 SLTED
-1021 QSEFTYDCSP
+1021 QTEEFILECSP
-1031 SHTEESELACDYDP
+1031 SHTDESELACDFD
-1045 LTHPPE
+1045 HPHLPE
-1051 PDAAEQEEREG
+1051 TYQSEPTKEHGTSPENIQQMDQSELQCERSTTE
-1062 PATKTDLSGPEEG
+1062 DQSE
-1075 GGPAHAEGTAAA
+1075 
-1087 FRDSSL
+1087 

>member
-1 MTELSHSARD
+1 MQK
-11 AHNRADPS
+11 
-19 PSGPL
+19 
-24 EPPGISCLLGDA
+24 CF
-36 VAMAKDKSVNRTLQY
+36 QY
-51 QQTLMYGRYT
+51 LMYGRYT

-67 AKEEAARLRDGGGL
+67 AKVEAARLRDGEVRDGSGL
-81 RRNASVRG
+81 RRNTSVRS
-89 RTADVLEYQKDPC
+89 RAADLLEYEKDPC
-102 AKCQLCASRCQKFL
+102 AKCQVCASRCQKFL
-116 ILRVGED
+116 ISRVGED

-152 KWMYAGLDSNLLL
+152 KWMHGGLDSNLLL
-165 QYLAWVTYPVVLI
+165 QYIAWVTYPVVLI

-258 LFGGIFMEEPFEG
+258 LFGGSYM
-271 SKNELR
+271 NELR

-335 VWNKDEETIT
+335 VLNQEEDTIT

-353 LDFPFDLQELPAFAV
+353 LDFPFDLQELPAFAI
-368 LGIACG
+368 LGVACG

-395 TINKFLLRNPSLPV
+395 TINKFLLRK
-409 RRLVYPALVTL
+409 RLVYPALVTL
-420 LVSTLTFPPGFGQF
+420 LVSTLTFPPGLGQF

-461 EFDYISHHQA
+461 EFDYISHHHA
-471 WRHPQVN
+471 WKHPQVN
-478 VFVTLFLFIVMK
+478 LFITLILFIIMK

-510 FLIGAAF
+510 FLIGAGF
-517 GRLVGEVM
+517 GRLVGEIM
-525 AAMFP
+525 AVMFP
-530 DGIHADGSV
+530 DGIQVDGTV

-638 ITLTSS
+638 ITLNSS
-644 YRELQEM
+644 YRDLQEM
-651 LLTSQLKTLA
+651 LLTGQLRTLA
-661 LVESRGEEEPDLG
+661 LVESR
-674 TDAPV
+674 
-679 RGRGGSGVLPV
+679 
-690 PDSMILLGSIE
+690 DSMILLGSIE
-701 RLQLQSLLGQQ
+701 RLQLQSLLSQQ
-712 LGLQRRLE
+712 LGRQRRLE
-720 QLQALAHNNGT
+720 YLRQL
-731 QDLLPGPPGPPGD
+731 D
-744 SSPSSPSD
+744 
-752 SPAGAHA
+752 
-759 RQAVRFLIS
+759 
-768 TEESSSFSPAAS
+768 
-780 NVQLPLKSAL
+780 
-790 KTTETPNS
+790 TTEV
-798 SQTLSCADP
+798 D
-807 DKELLEVRHWKSP
+807 
-820 APPIAPHKAAGKRVR
+820 
-835 ISVADSAEVEDCMS
+835 DCMS
-849 PSEVSEWEEQQLDE
+849 PSEVRPAQTLDDQSKIIRSIILKGLFVCFWPLFPLQISEWEEQQLDE
-863 QVDFK
+863 PVEFK

-934 PLASFRDCGNST
+934 PLASFRDSGNST
-946 TVSEVTEL
+946 NVSEVTEL

-962 GLSLPRG
+962 GLSINKFAWSNINDKHMQHECKNNCRTLTFLP
-969 PNRPEAKDAPD
+969 NHLCKF
-980 VSYKEIP
+980 
-987 VSITDP
+987 
-993 SDLEQES
+993 
-1000 RRAGGTSLESVFQ
+1000 VFN
-1013 ESPSLTED
+1013 
-1021 QSEFTYDCSP
+1021 FC
-1031 SHTEESELACDYDP
+1031 
-1045 LTHPPE
+1045 
-1051 PDAAEQEEREG
+1051 
-1062 PATKTDLSGPEEG
+1062 
-1075 GGPAHAEGTAAA
+1075 
-1087 FRDSSL
+1087 

>member
-1 MTELSHSARD
+1 FRW
-11 AHNRADPS
+11 
-19 PSGPL
+19 
-24 EPPGISCLLGDA
+24 C
-36 VAMAKDKSVNRTLQY
+36 
-51 QQTLMYGRYT
+51 MYGRYT
-61 QELGVY
+61 QELGAY
-67 AKEEAARLRDGGGL
+67 AKEEAARLREDGAL
-81 RRNASVRG
+81 RRSAGVRSQ
-89 RTADVLEYQKDPC
+89 TPEQLEYEKDPC
-102 AKCQLCASRCQKFL
+102 AKCQP
-116 ILRVGED
+116 
-123 WIFLI
+123 
-128 LLGLLMALVS
+128 
-138 WVMDYAIAFCQEAQ
+138 Q
-152 KWMYAGLDSNLLL
+152 KWMYGGLDSNMLL

-245 SLCAALLSKFMAA
+245 SLCAALLSKFMA
-258 LFGGIFMEEPFEG
+258 LFGGIYM
-271 SKNELR
+271 NELR

-368 LGIACG
+368 LGIASG

-388 ECMRKQK
+388 ESMRKQK
-395 TINKFLLRNPSLPV
+395 TINKFLLKK
-409 RRLVYPALVTL
+409 RLVYPALVTL

-448 FDNRTWC
+448 FDNRTWYK
-455 RQGVAE
+455 QGVAE
-461 EFDYISHHQA
+461 EFEYASHPQA
-471 WRHPQVN
+471 WKHPQVS
-478 VFVTLFLFIVMK
+478 VFITLLLFIVMK

-517 GRLVGEVM
+517 GRLVGESM
-525 AAMFP
+525 AAVFP
-530 DGIHADGSV
+530 EGIHTDSTV

-592 AQALQPSL
+592 AQSLQPSL
-600 YDSIIRIK
+600 YDSIIRIQ

-616 GMGHHEKY
+616 GWGQEKY
-624 NIRVEDIMVRDVRY
+624 NIRVEDIMVRDVRH
-638 ITLTSS
+638 ITLSS
-644 YRELQEM
+644 TYRDLQEA
-651 LLTSQLKTLA
+651 LLAGHLKTLA
-661 LVESRGEEEPDLG
+661 LVESRE
-674 TDAPV
+674 
-679 RGRGGSGVLPV
+679 
-690 PDSMILLGSIE
+690 SMILLGSIE
-701 RLQLQSLLGQQ
+701 RSQLQSLLSEQ
-712 LGLQRRLE
+712 LGRTRRLE
-720 QLQALAHNNGT
+720 YLRERAQDNGAHVPSFS
-731 QDLLPGPPGPPGD
+731 QD
-744 SSPSSPSD
+744 SSPKASHVSL
-752 SPAGAHA
+752 
-759 RQAVRFLIS
+759 QIS
-768 TEESSSFSPAAS
+768 TEESSYSPTLTNS
-780 NVQLPLKSAL
+780 QIPLKSAL
-790 KTTETPNS
+790 KTVSSISNTETLNS
-798 SQTLSCADP
+798 AYKQRVH
-807 DKELLEVRHWKSP
+807 LLVIWLHRLGQVDHVSISLP
-820 APPIAPHKAAGKRVR
+820 QIA
-835 ISVADSAEVEDCMS
+835 
-849 PSEVSEWEEQQLDE
+849 EWEEQQLDE
-863 QVDFK
+863 SVNFN

-880 EQTSL
+880 ERTSL

-901 VTSMGRLV
+901 VTSTGRLV

-934 PLASFRDCGNST
+934 PLASFRDSGTSSS
-946 TVSEVTEL
+946 VSEVTEL
-954 HKLCIRHR
+954 HKLWSRHR
-962 GLSLPRG
+962 TSDDKVCVKFSILLFFTR
-969 PNRPEAKDAPD
+969 
-980 VSYKEIP
+980 
-987 VSITDP
+987 SITD
-993 SDLEQES
+993 
-1000 RRAGGTSLESVFQ
+1000 
-1013 ESPSLTED
+1013 
-1021 QSEFTYDCSP
+1021 
-1031 SHTEESELACDYDP
+1031 
-1045 LTHPPE
+1045 
-1051 PDAAEQEEREG
+1051 
-1062 PATKTDLSGPEEG
+1062 
-1075 GGPAHAEGTAAA
+1075 
-1087 FRDSSL
+1087 

>member
-1 MTELSHSARD
+1 MNHTASYFCRLHKGFLFLFSFFFSF
-11 AHNRADPS
+11 
-19 PSGPL
+19 
-24 EPPGISCLLGDA
+24 CLLC
-36 VAMAKDKSVNRTLQY
+36 TQ
-51 QQTLMYGRYT
+51 MYGRYT

-67 AKEEAARLRDGGGL
+67 AKEEAARLRDGGVRDGL
-81 RRNASVRG
+81 RRNTSVRS
-89 RTADVLEYQKDPC
+89 RAADLLEYEKDPC
-102 AKCQLCASRCQKFL
+102 AKCQMCASRCQKFL
-116 ILRVGED
+116 ISRVGED

-128 LLGLLMALVS
+128 LLGLVMALVS

-152 KWMYAGLDSNLLL
+152 KWMYGGLDSNMLL
-165 QYLAWVTYPVVLI
+165 QYIAWVTYPVVLI

-258 LFGGIFMEEPFEG
+258 VFGGIYM
-271 SKNELR
+271 NELR

-335 VWNKDEETIT
+335 VWNQEEETIT

-353 LDFPFDLQELPAFAV
+353 LDFPFDLQELPAFAI

-395 TINKFLLRNPSLPV
+395 TINKFLLRK
-409 RRLVYPALVTL
+409 RLLYPALVTL

-448 FDNRTWC
+448 FDNQTWC

-461 EFDYISHHQA
+461 EFGYISHHQQHA
-471 WRHPQVN
+471 WKHPQVN
-478 VFVTLFLFIVMK
+478 VFITLILFIIMK

-517 GRLVGEVM
+517 GRLVGEIM
-525 AAMFP
+525 AATFP

-624 NIRVEDIMVRDVRY
+624 NIRVEDIMVRDVRF
-638 ITLTSS
+638 ITLNSS
-644 YRELQEM
+644 YRDLQEM
-651 LLTSQLKTLA
+651 LLTSHLKTLA
-661 LVESRGEEEPDLG
+661 LVESRE
-674 TDAPV
+674 
-679 RGRGGSGVLPV
+679 
-690 PDSMILLGSIE
+690 SMILLGSIE
-701 RLQLQSLLGQQ
+701 RLQLQSLLSLQ
-712 LGLQRRLE
+712 LSRQRRLE
-720 QLQALAHNNGT
+720 YLRQLAQDNGT
-731 QDLLPGPPGPPGD
+731 PDSLPSLTSD
-744 SSPSSPSD
+744 SSPSSPCTHIHLNASTNA
-752 SPAGAHA
+752 SA
-759 RQAVRFLIS
+759 RQGIHYLLLTFEAKPDNFNNYFVNSGTTNLLFFLSS
-768 TEESSSFSPAAS
+768 TSL
-780 NVQLPLKSAL
+780 Q
-790 KTTETPNS
+790 
-798 SQTLSCADP
+798 
-807 DKELLEVRHWKSP
+807 
-820 APPIAPHKAAGKRVR
+820 
-835 ISVADSAEVEDCMS
+835 VA
-849 PSEVSEWEEQQLDE
+849 EWEDQQLDE
-863 QVDFK
+863 LVDFK

-934 PLASFRDCGNST
+934 PLASFRDSGNST
-946 TVSEVTEL
+946 NVSEVTEL
-954 HKLCIRHR
+954 HKLCMRHK
-962 GLSLPRG
+962 GLSLPRE
-969 PNRPEAKDAPD
+969 PNPPNGLDSQDICKFLVTNPYRHNC
-980 VSYKEIP
+980 
-987 VSITDP
+987 
-993 SDLEQES
+993 EQK
-1000 RRAGGTSLESVFQ
+1000 RKC
-1013 ESPSLTED
+1013 PD
-1021 QSEFTYDCSP
+1021 QS
-1031 SHTEESELACDYDP
+1031 
-1045 LTHPPE
+1045 
-1051 PDAAEQEEREG
+1051 G
-1062 PATKTDLSGPEEG
+1062 PCV
-1075 GGPAHAEGTAAA
+1075 
-1087 FRDSSL
+1087 SSC

>member
-1 MTELSHSARD
+1 
-11 AHNRADPS
+11 
-19 PSGPL
+19 
-24 EPPGISCLLGDA
+24 
-36 VAMAKDKSVNRTLQY
+36 
-51 QQTLMYGRYT
+51 MYGRYT

-81 RRNASVRG
+81 RRVTSVRS
-89 RTADVLEYQKDPC
+89 RSAELLEYEKDPC
-102 AKCQLCASRCQKFL
+102 AKCHVCTSRCQKFL
-116 ILRVGED
+116 ISRVGED

-128 LLGLLMALVS
+128 LLGLVMALVS
-138 WVMDYAIAFCQEAQ
+138 WVMDYAIAFCQQAQ
-152 KWMYAGLDSNLLL
+152 KWMYGGLDSNMLL

-178 TFSAGFTQILAP
+178 TFSAGFTQILSP

-245 SLCAALLSKFMAA
+245 SLCAALLSKFLAA
-258 LFGGIFMEEPFEG
+258 LFGGIY
-271 SKNELR
+271 KNELR

-335 VWNKDEETIT
+335 VWNQDEETIT

-353 LDFPFDLQELPAFAV
+353 LDFPFDLQELPAFAI

-395 TINKFLLRNPSLPV
+395 TINKFLLRK
-409 RRLVYPALVTL
+409 RLVYPAMVTL
-420 LVSTLTFPPGFGQF
+420 IISTLTFPPGFGQF

-448 FDNRTWC
+448 LDNRTWC

-461 EFDYISHHQA
+461 EFDYISHSHA
-471 WRHPQVN
+471 WKHPQVN
-478 VFVTLFLFIVMK
+478 VFITLILFIVMK

-517 GRLVGEVM
+517 GRLVGETM
-525 AAMFP
+525 AVMFP

-592 AQALQPSL
+592 AQSLQPSL

-638 ITLTSS
+638 ITLSSS
-644 YRELQEM
+644 YREVQEVLM
-651 LLTSQLKTLA
+651 TGQLKTLA
-661 LVESRGEEEPDLG
+661 LVES
-674 TDAPV
+674 T
-679 RGRGGSGVLPV
+679 
-690 PDSMILLGSIE
+690 DSMILLGSIE
-701 RLQLQSLLGQQ
+701 RSQLQSLLSLQ
-712 LGLQRRLE
+712 LGPTRRLDHLRRHA
-720 QLQALAHNNGT
+720 QDNGT
-731 QDLLPGPPGPPGD
+731 HTHTL
-744 SSPSSPSD
+744 
-752 SPAGAHA
+752 GAHA
-759 RQAVRFLIS
+759 HLTSLDTMDSPPSPPCTHTHSYTSNTSNTSARHGVRFLPCVRLKVTVTI
-768 TEESSSFSPAAS
+768 EILNP
-780 NVQLPLKSAL
+780 LP
-790 KTTETPNS
+790 
-798 SQTLSCADP
+798 Q
-807 DKELLEVRHWKSP
+807 
-820 APPIAPHKAAGKRVR
+820 IA
-835 ISVADSAEVEDCMS
+835 
-849 PSEVSEWEEQQLDE
+849 EWEEQQLDE
-863 QVDFK
+863 PVDFN

-880 EQTSL
+880 ERTSL

-901 VTSMGRLV
+901 VTSTGRLV
-909 GVVSLKELRKA
+909 GVVSLRELRKA

-934 PLASFRDCGNST
+934 PLASFRDSGNT
-946 TVSEVTEL
+946 TSVSEVTEL
-954 HKLCIRHR
+954 HKLWNRHR
-962 GLSLPRG
+962 GLSLPRE
-969 PNRPEAKDAPD
+969 PTPPD
-980 VSYKEIP
+980 M
-987 VSITDP
+987 
-993 SDLEQES
+993 
-1000 RRAGGTSLESVFQ
+1000 
-1013 ESPSLTED
+1013 ED
-1021 QSEFTYDCSP
+1021 Q
-1031 SHTEESELACDYDP
+1031 L
-1045 LTHPPE
+1045 
-1051 PDAAEQEEREG
+1051 
-1062 PATKTDLSGPEEG
+1062 DLVFLCE
-1075 GGPAHAEGTAAA
+1075 
-1087 FRDSSL
+1087 

>member
-1 MTELSHSARD
+1 QVGA
-11 AHNRADPS
+11 PS
-19 PSGPL
+19 TAAEASGNKTQ
-24 EPPGISCLLGDA
+24 EPPCI
-36 VAMAKDKSVNRTLQY
+36 TYIQ
-51 QQTLMYGRYT
+51 MYGRYT

-67 AKEEAARLRDGGGL
+67 AKEEAARLRDGGVRDGGGL
-81 RRNASVRG
+81 RRNTSVRS
-89 RTADVLEYQKDPC
+89 RTADLLEYEKDPC

-116 ILRVGED
+116 ISRVGED

-152 KWMYAGLDSNLLL
+152 KWMHGGLDSNMLL
-165 QYLAWVTYPVVLI
+165 QYIAWVSYPVVLI

-245 SLCAALLSKFMAA
+245 SLCAALLSKLMAA
-258 LFGGIFMEEPFEG
+258 VFGGIYM
-271 SKNELR
+271 NELR

-323 ATFSAFIFRVLA
+323 ATFSAFVFRLLTVS
-335 VWNKDEETIT
+335 NQEEETIT

-353 LDFPFDLQELPAFAV
+353 LDFPFDLQELPAFAI

-374 FGGALFVYLNRLIV
+374 FGGALFVYLNRHIV

-395 TINKFLLRNPSLPV
+395 TINKFLLRK
-409 RRLVYPALVTL
+409 RLVYPALVTL

-461 EFDYISHHQA
+461 EFDYISHHHA
-471 WRHPQVN
+471 WKHPQVN
-478 VFVTLFLFIVMK
+478 VFITLILFIVMK

-517 GRLVGEVM
+517 GRLVGEIM
-525 AAMFP
+525 ATMFP
-530 DGIHADGSV
+530 DGIHGDV

-624 NIRVEDIMVRDVRY
+624 NIRVEDIMVRDVRF
-638 ITLTSS
+638 ITLNSS
-644 YRELQEM
+644 YRDLQEM
-651 LLTSQLKTLA
+651 LLTGHLKTLA
-661 LVESRGEEEPDLG
+661 LVECR
-674 TDAPV
+674 
-679 RGRGGSGVLPV
+679 
-690 PDSMILLGSIE
+690 DSMILLGSIE
-701 RLQLQSLLGQQ
+701 RLQLQSLLSLQ
-712 LGLQRRLE
+712 LSRQRRLE
-720 QLQALAHNNGT
+720 YLRQLAQDNGAH
-731 QDLLPGPPGPPGD
+731 DPLPSLTSD
-744 SSPSSPSD
+744 STPSSLNALSV
-752 SPAGAHA
+752 
-759 RQAVRFLIS
+759 QIS

-780 NVQLPLKSAL
+780 NAQLPLKSAL
-790 KTTETPNS
+790 KTVSAISDAETPNTH
-798 SQTLSCADP
+798 QAHRP
-807 DKELLEVRHWKSP
+807 SP
-820 APPIAPHKAAGKRVR
+820 AR
-835 ISVADSAEVEDCMS
+835 IRTTSCWRLPLQTTDYHESSEVEDCMT
-849 PSEVSEWEEQQLDE
+849 PSEIAEWEDQQLD
-863 QVDFK
+863 QLVDFK

-892 SLLGLDHAY
+892 SLLGLGHAY

-934 PLASFRDCGNST
+934 PLASFRDSGNST
-946 TVSEVTEL
+946 SVSEVTEL
-954 HKLCIRHR
+954 HKLCMRHR
-962 GLSLPRG
+962 GLSLPREPKP
-969 PNRPEAKDAPD
+969 PNAAKKLD
-980 VSYKEIP
+980 
-987 VSITDP
+987 
-993 SDLEQES
+993 
-1000 RRAGGTSLESVFQ
+1000 
-1013 ESPSLTED
+1013 
-1021 QSEFTYDCSP
+1021 
-1031 SHTEESELACDYDP
+1031 
-1045 LTHPPE
+1045 
-1051 PDAAEQEEREG
+1051 
-1062 PATKTDLSGPEEG
+1062 
-1075 GGPAHAEGTAAA
+1075 
-1087 FRDSSL
+1087 

>member
-1 MTELSHSARD
+1 
-11 AHNRADPS
+11 
-19 PSGPL
+19 
-24 EPPGISCLLGDA
+24 
-36 VAMAKDKSVNRTLQY
+36 
-51 QQTLMYGRYT
+51 MYGRYT
-61 QELGVY
+61 QELGAY
-67 AKEEAARLRDGGGL
+67 AKEEAARLRDGGVRDGGGL
-81 RRNASVRG
+81 RRNTSVRS
-89 RTADVLEYQKDPC
+89 RAADLLEQDKDPC
-102 AKCQLCASRCQKFL
+102 AKCQMCASRCQKFL
-116 ILRVGED
+116 ISRVGED

-152 KWMYAGLDSNLLL
+152 KWMFAGLDSNMLL
-165 QYLAWVTYPVVLI
+165 QYIAWVTYPVVLI

-258 LFGGIFMEEPFEG
+258 LFGGTYV
-271 SKNELR
+271 NELR

-335 VWNKDEETIT
+335 VWNQEEETIT

-374 FGGALFVYLNRLIV
+374 FGGVLFVYLNRLIV

-395 TINKFLLRNPSLPV
+395 TINKFLLRK
-409 RRLVYPALVTL
+409 RLMYPALVTL
-420 LVSTLTFPPGFGQF
+420 LISTLTFPPGFGQF

-461 EFDYISHHQA
+461 EFDYISHHHA
-471 WRHPQVN
+471 WKHPQIN
-478 VFVTLFLFIVMK
+478 VFITLILFIIMK

-517 GRLVGEVM
+517 GRLVGEIM
-525 AAMFP
+525 ATMFP

-638 ITLTSS
+638 ITLNSS
-644 YRELQEM
+644 YRDLQEM
-651 LLTSQLKTLA
+651 LQTGQLKTLA
-661 LVESRGEEEPDLG
+661 LVESR
-674 TDAPV
+674 
-679 RGRGGSGVLPV
+679 
-690 PDSMILLGSIE
+690 DSMILLGSIE
-701 RLQLQSLLGQQ
+701 RLQLQSLLSLQ
-712 LGLQRRLE
+712 LGRQQRLE
-720 QLQALAHNNGT
+720 YLRQLARDNGT
-731 QDLLPGPPGPPGD
+731 NDLLSSLTSD
-744 SSPSSPSD
+744 STPSSPC
-752 SPAGAHA
+752 AHSHLNAAAA
-759 RQAVRFLIS
+759 RQGVRFLVS
-768 TEESSSFSPAAS
+768 NFCKQKPFNNYYSEFKRTAPSSAAP
-780 NVQLPLKSAL
+780 Q
-790 KTTETPNS
+790 
-798 SQTLSCADP
+798 
-807 DKELLEVRHWKSP
+807 
-820 APPIAPHKAAGKRVR
+820 IA
-835 ISVADSAEVEDCMS
+835 
-849 PSEVSEWEEQQLDE
+849 EWEEQQLDE
-863 QVDFK
+863 LVDFK

-934 PLASFRDCGNST
+934 PLASFRDSGNST
-946 TVSEVTEL
+946 SVSEVTEL
-954 HKLCIRHR
+954 HKLCMPLLEPQ
-962 GLSLPRG
+962 GC
-969 PNRPEAKDAPD
+969 NN
-980 VSYKEIP
+980 
-987 VSITDP
+987 TDP
-993 SDLEQES
+993 CVKIIHFMADL
-1000 RRAGGTSLESVFQ
+1000 LCFLFVFLYCQ
-1013 ESPSLTED
+1013 
-1021 QSEFTYDCSP
+1021 
-1031 SHTEESELACDYDP
+1031 
-1045 LTHPPE
+1045 
-1051 PDAAEQEEREG
+1051 
-1062 PATKTDLSGPEEG
+1062 
-1075 GGPAHAEGTAAA
+1075 
-1087 FRDSSL
+1087 

>member
-1 MTELSHSARD
+1 MARD
-11 AHNRADPS
+11 R
-19 PSGPL
+19 
-24 EPPGISCLLGDA
+24 
-36 VAMAKDKSVNRTLQY
+36 VQQRVLQY

-61 QELGVY
+61 QELGAY
-67 AKEEAARLRDGGGL
+67 AKEEAARLREDGAL
-81 RRNASVRG
+81 RRTTSVRG
-89 RTADVLEYQKDPC
+89 QAPELQENEKHPC
-102 AKCQLCASRCQKFL
+102 AKCQVCTSRCKKFL
-116 ILRVGED
+116 ISRMGED

-138 WVMDYAIAFCQEAQ
+138 WAMDYTIAFCQQAQ
-152 KWMYAGLDSNLLL
+152 KWMYRGLHSNLLL

-245 SLCAALLSKFMAA
+245 SLCAALLSKFMA
-258 LFGGIFMEEPFEG
+258 LFGGIYMEEPFEG
-271 SKNELR
+271 NKNELR

-299 GVLFSIEVTSTFF
+299 GKTRHPDHSWPLEITSYHICDSNVLLQNFNGEQMLFVVQCAVFVSGVLFSIEVTSTFF

-368 LGIACG
+368 LGIASG
-374 FGGALFVYLNRLIV
+374 FGGALYVYLNRIIV
-388 ECMRKQK
+388 ESMRKQK
-395 TINKFLLRNPSLPV
+395 TINKFLLKK
-409 RRLVYPALVTL
+409 RLVYPAVVTL
-420 LVSTLTFPPGFGQF
+420 LISTLTFPPGFGQF

-448 FDNRTWC
+448 FDNQTWYK
-455 RQGVAE
+455 QGVAE
-461 EFDYISHHQA
+461 EFEYSSDVPQA
-471 WRHPQVN
+471 WRHPQIS
-478 VFVTLFLFIVMK
+478 VFIILLLFIVMK

-517 GRLVGEVM
+517 GRLVGESM
-525 AAMFP
+525 AAFFP
-530 DGIHADGSV
+530 DGIHTDSTV

-592 AQALQPSL
+592 AQSLQPSL
-600 YDSIIRIK
+600 YDSIIRIQ

-616 GMGHHEKY
+616 GWGQEKY
-624 NIRVEDIMVRDVRY
+624 NIRVEDIMVRDVRH
-638 ITLTSS
+638 ITLSSS
-644 YRELQEM
+644 YRDLQDA
-651 LLTSQLKTLA
+651 LVTGHLKTLA
-661 LVESRGEEEPDLG
+661 LVESKE
-674 TDAPV
+674 
-679 RGRGGSGVLPV
+679 
-690 PDSMILLGSIE
+690 SMILLGSIE
-701 RLQLQSLLGQQ
+701 RSQLQSLLTQQ
-712 LGLQRRLE
+712 LARARRLKYLRE
-720 QLQALAHNNGT
+720 RAQDNGT
-731 QDLLPGPPGPPGD
+731 HVPTYPQ
-744 SSPSSPSD
+744 D
-752 SPAGAHA
+752 SPPKTGRGVH
-759 RQAVRFLIS
+759 FLIS
-768 TEESSSFSPAAS
+768 TEESSYSPTLTNS
-780 NVQLPLKSAL
+780 QIPLKSAL
-790 KTTETPNS
+790 KTVSPVSNTESLNS
-798 SQTLSCADP
+798 SPNLSSGESV
-807 DKELLEVRHWKSP
+807 KELVESNAGPMSP
-820 APPIAPHKAAGKRVR
+820 KRSRRPKRVK
-835 ISVADSAEVEDCMS
+835 ITMADTPDVEDDMS
-849 PSEVSEWEEQQLDE
+849 TAEIAEWEEQQLDE
-863 QVDFK
+863 AVNFN

-880 EQTSL
+880 ERTSL

-901 VTSMGRLV
+901 VTSTGRLV

-934 PLASFRDCGNST
+934 PLASFRDSGNSSS
-946 TVSEVTEL
+946 VSEVTEL
-954 HKLCIRHR
+954 HKLWSRHKS
-962 GLSLPRG
+962 LSLPRE
-969 PNRPEAKDAPD
+969 PNLP
-980 VSYKEIP
+980 
-987 VSITDP
+987 
-993 SDLEQES
+993 DLEDQVEQPS
-1000 RRAGGTSLESVFQ
+1000 EASLVNE
-1013 ESPSLTED
+1013 TECTELSS
-1021 QSEFTYDCSP
+1021 QNSP
-1031 SHTEESELACDYDP
+1031 SHTDDQSELPYVETTPQEEHLPKLPYDCTHPLQDASEPVSDHCQTQIEDP
-1045 LTHPPE
+1045 LSEGSPSHS
-1051 PDAAEQEEREG
+1051 EG
-1062 PATKTDLSGPEEG
+1062 PPK
-1075 GGPAHAEGTAAA
+1075 
-1087 FRDSSL
+1087 

>member
-1 MTELSHSARD
+1 M
-11 AHNRADPS
+11 
-19 PSGPL
+19 
-24 EPPGISCLLGDA
+24 
-36 VAMAKDKSVNRTLQY
+36 VKDKAQNRTLQY

-67 AKEEAARLRDGGGL
+67 AKEEAARLRDGGVRDGGGL
-81 RRNASVRG
+81 RRSTSVRS
-89 RTADVLEYQKDPC
+89 RAADLLEYEKDPC

-116 ILRVGED
+116 ISRVGED

-165 QYLAWVTYPVVLI
+165 QYIAWVTYPVVLI
-178 TFSAGFTQILAP
+178 TFSAGFTQILSP

-258 LFGGIFMEEPFEG
+258 LFGGIFMVKMDEPFEG

-335 VWNKDEETIT
+335 VWNKEEETIT

-353 LDFPFDLQELPAFAV
+353 LDFPFDLQELPAFAI

-395 TINKFLLRNPSLPV
+395 TINKFLLRK
-409 RRLVYPALVTL
+409 RLVFPALVTL
-420 LVSTLTFPPGFGQF
+420 LISTLTFPPGFGQF

-461 EFDYISHHQA
+461 EFDYISHHHA
-471 WRHPQVN
+471 WKHPQVN
-478 VFVTLFLFIVMK
+478 VFITLILFIIMK

-517 GRLVGEVM
+517 GRLVGEIM
-525 AAMFP
+525 ATMFP

-592 AQALQPSL
+592 AQSLQPSL

-624 NIRVEDIMVRDVRY
+624 NIRVEDIMVRDVRF
-638 ITLTSS
+638 ITLNSS
-644 YRELQEM
+644 YRDLQEM
-651 LLTSQLKTLA
+651 LLTGQLKTLA
-661 LVESRGEEEPDLG
+661 LVESRE
-674 TDAPV
+674 
-679 RGRGGSGVLPV
+679 
-690 PDSMILLGSIE
+690 SMILLGSIE
-701 RLQLQSLLGQQ
+701 RLQLQSLLSLQ
-712 LGLQRRLE
+712 LGRQRRLE
-720 QLQALAHNNGT
+720 YLRQLAQDNGT
-731 QDLLPGPPGPPGD
+731 QDHLPSLTTD
-744 SSPSSPSD
+744 STPSSPCTHTHSNT
-752 SPAGAHA
+752 STNTNA
-759 RQAVRFLIS
+759 RQAVRFLVSTQQIS
-768 TEESSSFSPAAS
+768 TEESSSFSPVVT

-790 KTTETPNS
+790 KTVSAISDTETPNS
-798 SQTLSCADP
+798 SQTLSCADQ
-807 DKELLEVRHWKSP
+807 DKELLESPAGP
-820 APPIAPHKAAGKRVR
+820 APPEKRKPKPKRVR
-835 ISVADSAEVEDCMS
+835 ISMADSTEVEDCMT
-849 PSEVSEWEEQQLDE
+849 PSEIAEWEEQQLDE
-863 QVDFK
+863 PVDFK

-946 TVSEVTEL
+946 SVSEVTEL

-962 GLSLPRG
+962 GLSLPRE
-969 PNRPEAKDAPD
+969 PNPPD
-980 VSYKEIP
+980 VEEQPDLAYKEIP
-987 VSITDP
+987 VNF
-993 SDLEQES
+993 SDQSNLQFE
-1000 RRAGGTSLESVFQ
+1000 TSPGDVTNQSSESVLQ
-1013 ESPSLTED
+1013 ESPSFTEE
-1021 QSEFTYDCSP
+1021 QSEFTFDCSP

-1045 LTHPPE
+1045 PTQTPE
-1051 PDAAEQEEREG
+1051 PDETEQEEQG
-1062 PATKTDLSGPEEG
+1062 SPSLNQDLSEPEGEG
-1075 GGPAHAEGTAAA
+1075 IPAHTE
-1087 FRDSSL
+1087 DQPK

>member
-1 MTELSHSARD
+1 
-11 AHNRADPS
+11 
-19 PSGPL
+19 
-24 EPPGISCLLGDA
+24 
-36 VAMAKDKSVNRTLQY
+36 
-51 QQTLMYGRYT
+51 MYGRYT
-61 QELGVY
+61 QELGAY
-67 AKEEAARLRDGGGL
+67 AKEEAARLREDGAL
-81 RRNASVRG
+81 RRTTSVRG
-89 RTADVLEYQKDPC
+89 QAPELLEYEKNPC
-102 AKCQLCASRCQKFL
+102 AKCQVCTKRCQKFL
-116 ILRVGED
+116 ISRVGED

-138 WVMDYAIAFCQEAQ
+138 WAMDYTIAFCQQAQ
-152 KWMYAGLDSNLLL
+152 KWMYGGLHSNMLL

-245 SLCAALLSKFMAA
+245 SLCAALLSKFMA
-258 LFGGIFMEEPFEG
+258 LFGGIYMLKEEPFEG
-271 SKNELR
+271 NKNELR

-368 LGIACG
+368 LGIASG
-374 FGGALFVYLNRLIV
+374 FGGALFVYLNRIIV
-388 ECMRKQK
+388 ESMRKQK
-395 TINKFLLRNPSLPV
+395 TINKFLLKK
-409 RRLVYPALVTL
+409 RLVYPAVVTL
-420 LVSTLTFPPGFGQF
+420 LISTLTFPPGFGQF

-448 FDNRTWC
+448 FDNLTWYK
-455 RQGVAE
+455 QGVAE
-461 EFDYISHHQA
+461 EFAYSSHVPQA
-471 WRHPQVN
+471 WKHPQVN
-478 VFVTLFLFIVMK
+478 VFITLLLFIVMK

-517 GRLVGEVM
+517 GRLVGESM
-525 AAMFP
+525 AAFFP
-530 DGIHADGSV
+530 EGIHTDSTV
-539 YPIVPGGYAVVGAA
+539 YPIVPGGYAVAGAA

-592 AQALQPSL
+592 AQSLQPSL
-600 YDSIIRIK
+600 YDSIIRIQ

-616 GMGHHEKY
+616 GWGQEKY

-638 ITLTSS
+638 ITISSS
-644 YRELQEM
+644 YRDLQEA
-651 LLTSQLKTLA
+651 LVTGQLKTLA
-661 LVESRGEEEPDLG
+661 LVESKE
-674 TDAPV
+674 
-679 RGRGGSGVLPV
+679 
-690 PDSMILLGSIE
+690 SMILLGSIE
-701 RLQLQSLLGQQ
+701 RSQLQSLLSLQ
-712 LGLQRRLE
+712 LGRARRLDYLRE
-720 QLQALAHNNGT
+720 RAQDNGT
-731 QDLLPGPPGPPGD
+731 HVPTFPQ
-744 SSPSSPSD
+744 D
-752 SPAGAHA
+752 SPPKTGHG
-759 RQAVRFLIS
+759 VRFLIS
-768 TEESSSFSPAAS
+768 TEESSFSPTLTNS
-780 NVQLPLKSAL
+780 QIPLKSAL
-790 KTTETPNS
+790 KTVSAISNTESLNS
-798 SQTLSCADP
+798 SPNLSSGEP
-807 DKELLEVRHWKSP
+807 VKELVESNAGPK
-820 APPIAPHKAAGKRVR
+820 APKRSRRPKRVK
-835 ISVADSAEVEDCMS
+835 IPMVDTPDVEDDMS
-849 PSEVSEWEEQQLDE
+849 TAEITEWEEQQLDE
-863 QVDFK
+863 AVNFN

-880 EQTSL
+880 ERTSL

-901 VTSMGRLV
+901 VTSTGRLV

-934 PLASFRDCGNST
+934 PLASFRDSGNSSS
-946 TVSEVTEL
+946 VSEVTEL
-954 HKLCIRHR
+954 HKFWSRHKS
-962 GLSLPRG
+962 LSLPRE
-969 PNRPEAKDAPD
+969 PNLPD
-980 VSYKEIP
+980 L
-987 VSITDP
+987 D
-993 SDLEQES
+993 
-1000 RRAGGTSLESVFQ
+1000 
-1013 ESPSLTED
+1013 D
-1021 QSEFTYDCSP
+1021 Q
-1031 SHTEESELACDYDP
+1031 
-1045 LTHPPE
+1045 
-1051 PDAAEQEEREG
+1051 AEQPSEGSLVNETECTELSSQNSPLHTDDQLEPPYTDASPQEEHLPQLPCDCTHIEDEG
-1062 PATKTDLSGPEEG
+1062 SEAVSEQCPAPNEEAVKECGPSP
-1075 GGPAHAEGTAAA
+1075 PAAQPE
-1087 FRDSSL
+1087 